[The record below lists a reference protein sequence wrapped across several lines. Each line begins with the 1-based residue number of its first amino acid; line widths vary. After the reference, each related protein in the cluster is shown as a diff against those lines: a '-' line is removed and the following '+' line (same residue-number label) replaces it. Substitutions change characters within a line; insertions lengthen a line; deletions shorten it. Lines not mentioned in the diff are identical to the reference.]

1 MKRKLIF
8 AACLAALVATLAI
21 GTSRAQ
27 NPSDA
32 AFDNANEN
40 ATFMQCGTKEPTEN
54 EKKLI
59 EKNSKRLRDLKVAAD
74 PASALERSAGSVT
87 INVYFHVITNRK
99 GQGNISNTA
108 IQNQIN
114 VLNQAYSGTT
124 GGANTPFRF
133 KLVST
138 TRTQNDRWYSAVIGS
153 KAERDMKNALHQG
166 DASDLNFYTNGM
178 GQNLLGWAA
187 FPWDY
192 AGNPT
197 MDGVVCHFAT
207 LPGGSYAPYNLGDTA
222 THEVGH
228 WLGLYHTFQGGCTLT
243 NDEVSDTNAQASST
257 SGCPTGRDSCQ
268 IDGANRLDPIEN
280 FMDYSTDSCM
290 YLFTAGQSV
299 RMDEKH
305 STYRF

>member
-1 MKRKLIF
+1 MKRKLVF
-8 AACLAALVATLAI
+8 AFSLAALVATLAI
-21 GTSRAQ
+21 GSSRAQ

-32 AFDNANEN
+32 AVDNANDN
-40 ATFMQCGTKEPTEN
+40 AAFLKCGTREPEEH

-59 EKNSKRLRDLKVAAD
+59 ENNSRRMRELRTASD
-74 PASALERSAGSVT
+74 PSSSLERTAGSVT

-99 GQGNISNTA
+99 NQGNISQA
-108 IQNQIN
+108 MIDNQIK
-114 VLNQAYSGTT
+114 VLNDAYAGAT

-133 KLVST
+133 QLFSVS
-138 TRTQNDRWYSAVIGS
+138 RTQNDQWFGAVIGS
-153 KAERDMKNALHQG
+153 RAERQMKNALHQG
-166 DASDLNFYTNGM
+166 TAKDLNFYTNGM
-178 GQNLLGWAA
+178 GQNLLGWAT

-192 AGNPT
+192 AGDPT
-197 MDGVVCHFAT
+197 MDGIVCHYQT
-207 LPGGSYAPYNLGDTA
+207 LPGGTYSPYNLGDTA
-222 THEVGH
+222 THEAGH

-243 NDEVSDTNAQASST
+243 NDEVSDTNAQSSST

-299 RMDEKH
+299 RMDDKH
-305 STYRF
+305 AAYRF